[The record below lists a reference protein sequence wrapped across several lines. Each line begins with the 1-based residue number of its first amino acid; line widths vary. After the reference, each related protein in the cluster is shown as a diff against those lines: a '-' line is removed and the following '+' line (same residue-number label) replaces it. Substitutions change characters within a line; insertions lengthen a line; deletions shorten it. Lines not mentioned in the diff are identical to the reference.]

1 MNYTIGGSDI
11 AAICGVS
18 RFSTPLKVWAV
29 KKGFYQIE
37 KTEAMEIGTELEEYV
52 AKKFTERTG
61 IKVRRKNEA
70 LKHQKNEYLIGHVD
84 RITADGGILEVKTTN
99 AYAAKDWETYPVE
112 YEYQLNWYLGLAGK
126 TKGYFAALIGGQKI
140 VIREY
145 QFNQQLFQTEVE
157 SAIDFYNNYLLK
169 DIPPVALAG
178 DYDTVNVVYPLKD
191 ETVQFDAETERIV
204 DEIQSLKIEI
214 KQLTDK
220 KDELEV
226 KLKQLIGGATIARGE
241 KYTVTQTVQKRKI
254 VDTERLKKDGLYD
267 NYTVVKESIVMR
279 IKGGQEDEQ
288 I

>member
-1 MNYTIGGSDI
+1 MNHTIGGSDI

-18 RFSTPLKVWAV
+18 RFSTPLKAWAV
-29 KKGFYQIE
+29 KKGLYQIE

-52 AKKFTERTG
+52 ARKFQERTG
-61 IKVRRKNEA
+61 VKVRRKNEA
-70 LKHQKNEYLIGHVD
+70 LRHKEYEYLIGHVD

-279 IKGGQEDEQ
+279 IKGGQEDE
-288 I
+288 